1 MEKKFDIPGFTYFK
15 EKNIYSGSVT
25 TEKSIFNYKIYPG
38 EEFSVITWQGKFCLD
53 KTPEEDILEKKN
65 FEFTSDGLD
74 QIRQWLDEKQLS
86 TVQ

>member
-25 TEKSIFNYKIYPG
+25 TGSSIFNYKIYPG

-53 KTPEEDILEKKN
+53 KTPQEDILEKITFSFDK
-65 FEFTSDGLD
+65 EGLE
-74 QIRQWLDEKQLS
+74 QLKKWLEEKQLS